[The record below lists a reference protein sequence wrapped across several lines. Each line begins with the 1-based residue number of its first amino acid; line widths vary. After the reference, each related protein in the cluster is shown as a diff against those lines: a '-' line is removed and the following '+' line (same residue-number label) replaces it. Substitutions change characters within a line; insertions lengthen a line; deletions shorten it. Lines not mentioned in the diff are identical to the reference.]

1 MTVQSEF
8 CPPEEVMCPQQA
20 GHDLQWSHVKE
31 QTSVSQPRH
40 LNRGRDARVPSSG
53 ARQSR
58 PRALIRLC
66 APPGVR
72 AGTAGALRL
81 CARTGSVQ
89 GHCFRSPGGL
99 DGACSSCPPVSDGYS
114 DTEGCSRLGAPLI
127 HQTVPRPAPAC
138 PRNSPRIC
146 TSTSDRP

>member
-1 MTVQSEF
+1 MPEFRVQVHASPDHGHLSASVLRRESGLE
-8 CPPEEVMCPQQA
+8 PP
-20 GHDLQWSHVKE
+20 
-31 QTSVSQPRH
+31 
-40 LNRGRDARVPSSG
+40 
-53 ARQSR
+53 
-58 PRALIRLC
+58 
-66 APPGVR
+66 
-72 AGTAGALRL
+72 GALRL
-81 CARTGSVQ
+81 CTRTGSVQ